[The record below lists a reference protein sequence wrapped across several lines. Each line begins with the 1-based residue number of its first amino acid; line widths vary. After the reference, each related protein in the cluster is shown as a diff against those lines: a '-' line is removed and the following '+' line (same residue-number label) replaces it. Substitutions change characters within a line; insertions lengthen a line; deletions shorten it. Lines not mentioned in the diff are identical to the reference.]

1 MVVTTEG
8 FVRRNRLP
16 APRMP
21 GGELALSAPP
31 EVPRAVPGNLLTR
44 LLPVVMVVAVVG
56 MVGLMFVTGG
66 RQMMSNPLF
75 LMFPM
80 MMLMSMVGMFA
91 AGRSGNG
98 GKRAAEL
105 NEERK
110 DYFRYL
116 GQLRRQVRDSA
127 QEQRRALAW
136 SHPDPA
142 AAHDIMGTRRMWE
155 RRSGDAD
162 FAHVRVGVGAHRL
175 ALRLMPPEVG
185 PIEDL
190 EPVSMVALRRFVR
203 THSVVHGMPTA
214 VSLRGFPAVAIGGS
228 PEESRS
234 LVRAMLISLAVAH
247 APDQLRIAVVTAD
260 PAGPDWDWV
269 KWLPHVGHPSRV
281 DVLGPGRMVYSDL
294 SALEESLAGELRD
307 RSRFSRSAPPVAG
320 QVHLVVVI
328 DDGRVTGDERIADDS
343 GVDGV
348 SIIDISRTPTELA
361 VRRGLHLRVSGGR
374 LSARSNAGIEE
385 FAEMDALSIPQA
397 QAVARRLARYRLTT
411 AASLVSLESDSVATD
426 PGLTALLDIRDA
438 TAFDPDSAWRRRS
451 GRDRLRVPVG
461 WTPSGARVELDIKE
475 SAHGGM
481 GPHGL
486 CVGATGSGKSEF
498 LRTLVLALIA
508 THSPTELNLVLV
520 DFKGGATFL
529 GMDRARHVAAVITN
543 LEQELAMVDR
553 MKDALSGEMNRR
565 QEILRAAGNF
575 ANVGDYERARLAGAD
590 LAPLPA
596 LFIVVDEF
604 SELLSQKPDF
614 AELFVAIG
622 RLGRSLHIH
631 LLLASQRLEEGKLR
645 GLDSH
650 LSYRIGLKTF
660 SANESRSVL
669 GVPDAYHLPSV
680 PGAGY
685 LKCDSAEPL
694 RFNACY
700 VSGTYEPPT
709 SGAAGPG
716 GSGGSDSVTIVP
728 FSSEPV
734 WAEPTRAEQDSADAM
749 GRVTGPSLLD
759 MAQALLDEEP
769 IPDPL
774 DTVPQPIEPPPA
786 VSSPA
791 AASLLETLLRR
802 IEGHGTPAHEVWLPP
817 LDESPTVA
825 QLVGGTP
832 TGTLRLPI
840 GIVDRPADQRRDPL
854 VIDLAGASGNVAIAG
869 GPQSG
874 KSTAVRTIVLSA
886 AATHTPEQVQFYCL
900 DFGGGSLAGLAGL
913 PHVGSVCG
921 RGDVD
926 GVRRTIA
933 EVAGVVRAREA
944 RFARHGIESMR
955 DYRSRRAEW
964 LRTGRTLPDEDLA
977 DDRHG
982 DVFLILDGIA
992 ALRADLESME
1002 ETFTSIVSQGLSY
1015 GVHVIVTATRW
1026 AEVRP
1031 AIKDLLGTRIEL
1043 RLGDPIDSELGRR
1056 AAALVPQDRPGRG
1069 VAPGELHML
1078 IALPR
1083 LDMSSATEDLALA
1096 VASSVE
1102 QVGARFPDRG
1112 AAPVRRL
1119 GTSITSAEVAEVVI
1133 AAQIALGPG
1142 QVAIGIG
1149 ESELAPVVH
1158 DFGVQP
1164 HLMAFADIEHGKT
1177 TLLRTIVDGLT
1188 AGATPEQ
1195 VKIVLIDYRRTLLGV
1210 VDDEYLAGSASS
1222 AQTATTMMAQL
1233 ATYLTARMP
1242 PEDVTPQQL
1251 RDRSWWSGPDVYVIV
1266 DDYDMVA
1273 TASANPLLAMLD
1285 VAANARDVGLRI
1297 VLTRRSGG
1305 VGRALYDPL
1314 ITRLRELSCDVLL
1327 MSGDREEGFIV
1338 GRSRMRTL
1346 VPGRGELVSRNRP
1359 TEMVQVAI
1367 CPPEPSISAFSES
1380 EVPERE
1386 TPQSEPGE
1394 PESGDVS

>member
-8 FVRRNRLP
+8 FVRRNRVSP
-16 APRMP
+16 PRMP
-21 GGELALSAPP
+21 GGELTLSPPP

-44 LLPVVMVVAVVG
+44 LLPVVMVVAVIG
-56 MVGLMFVTGG
+56 MVGLMFATGG

-116 GQLRRQVRDSA
+116 GQLRNQVRDSA
-127 QEQRRALAW
+127 REQREALAW

-142 AAHDIMGTRRMWE
+142 TAPDIIGTRRMWE
-155 RRSGDAD
+155 RRSGDND

-214 VSLRGFPAVAIGGS
+214 ISLRGFPAVAVGG
-228 PEESRS
+228 PPQQSRA

-247 APDQLRIAVVTAD
+247 APDQLRIAVVTAE
-260 PAGPDWDWV
+260 PSGPEWDWA
-269 KWLPHVGHPSRV
+269 KWLPHVGHPSHA
-281 DVLGPGRMVYSDL
+281 DALGAVRMIYPDL
-294 SALEESLAGELRD
+294 AALEESLADELRD
-307 RSRFSRSAPPVAG
+307 RSRFSRSAPAVAG

-328 DDGRVTGDERIADDS
+328 DDGRVTGEERIADDS

-348 SIIDISRTPTELA
+348 SVIDISRTPTELA
-361 VRRGLHLRVSGGR
+361 VRRGLHLKVAGGR
-374 LSARSNAGIEE
+374 ISARSSAGVEE
-385 FAEMDALSIPQA
+385 FADMDTLSVAQA
-397 QAVARRLARYRLTT
+397 QAAARRLARYRLTT
-411 AASLVSLESDSVATD
+411 AASLVSLESDAVATD
-426 PGLTALLDIRDA
+426 PGLTALLGIRDA
-438 TAFDPDSAWRRRS
+438 GAFDPAVAWRTRS

-461 WTPSGARVELDIKE
+461 WTPTGARVELDIKE

-529 GMDRARHVAAVITN
+529 GLERARHVAAVITN

-680 PGAGY
+680 PGSGY
-685 LKCDSAEPL
+685 LKCDSAEPV

-700 VSGTYEPPT
+700 VSGPYEPP
-709 SGAAGPG
+709 AAGKGGAGGPG
-716 GSGGSDSVTIVP
+716 PAAALTIVP
-728 FSSEPV
+728 FSAQPV
-734 WAEPTRAEQDSADAM
+734 VAQPVAADAVPES
-749 GRVTGPSLLD
+749 RPARPSLLD
-759 MAQALLDEEP
+759 RAQALLDEEP
-769 IPDPL
+769 VPDGPL
-774 DTVPQPIEPPPA
+774 LTQPVPPGQPAPPTV
-786 VSSPA
+786 
-791 AASLLETLLRR
+791 SLLQTMLGR
-802 IEGHGTPAHEVWLPP
+802 IEGQGLPAHEVWLPP
-817 LDESPTVA
+817 LDESPTVGELTDGA
-825 QLVGGTP
+825 AV
-832 TGTLRLPI
+832 GTLRLAI

-874 KSTAVRTIVLSA
+874 KSTTVRTIVLTA

-921 RGDVD
+921 RGDMD

-933 EVAGVVRAREA
+933 EVAGIVRAREA

-955 DYRSRRAEW
+955 EFRRRRDSGYE
-964 LRTGRTLPDEDLA
+964 TVDGEPVDL
-977 DDRHG
+977 
-982 DVFLILDGIA
+982 
-992 ALRADLESME
+992 
-1002 ETFTSIVSQGLSY
+1002 
-1015 GVHVIVTATRW
+1015 HVR
-1026 AEVRP
+1026 
-1031 AIKDLLGTRIEL
+1031 
-1043 RLGDPIDSELGRR
+1043 GRR
-1056 AAALVPQDRPGRG
+1056 
-1069 VAPGELHML
+1069 H
-1078 IALPR
+1078 
-1083 LDMSSATEDLALA
+1083 
-1096 VASSVE
+1096 
-1102 QVGARFPDRG
+1102 
-1112 AAPVRRL
+1112 
-1119 GTSITSAEVAEVVI
+1119 
-1133 AAQIALGPG
+1133 
-1142 QVAIGIG
+1142 
-1149 ESELAPVVH
+1149 
-1158 DFGVQP
+1158 
-1164 HLMAFADIEHGKT
+1164 
-1177 TLLRTIVDGLT
+1177 
-1188 AGATPEQ
+1188 AGN
-1195 VKIVLIDYRRTLLGV
+1195 V
-1210 VDDEYLAGSASS
+1210 
-1222 AQTATTMMAQL
+1222 
-1233 ATYLTARMP
+1233 
-1242 PEDVTPQQL
+1242 
-1251 RDRSWWSGPDVYVIV
+1251 
-1266 DDYDMVA
+1266 
-1273 TASANPLLAMLD
+1273 N
-1285 VAANARDVGLRI
+1285 
-1297 VLTRRSGG
+1297 
-1305 VGRALYDPL
+1305 
-1314 ITRLRELSCDVLL
+1314 
-1327 MSGDREEGFIV
+1327 
-1338 GRSRMRTL
+1338 
-1346 VPGRGELVSRNRP
+1346 RN
-1359 TEMVQVAI
+1359 
-1367 CPPEPSISAFSES
+1367 
-1380 EVPERE
+1380 
-1386 TPQSEPGE
+1386 
-1394 PESGDVS
+1394 

>member
-8 FVRRNRLP
+8 FARRARVSP
-16 APRMP
+16 PPMP
-21 GGELALSAPP
+21 GGELTLSPPP

-44 LLPVVMVVAVVG
+44 LLPVVMVVAVIG

-91 AGRSGNG
+91 SGRSGNG

-127 QEQRRALAW
+127 LEQRDALAW
-136 SHPDPA
+136 SHSDPA
-142 AAHDIMGTRRMWE
+142 AAHDLIGSRRMWE
-155 RRSGDAD
+155 RRSGDND
-162 FAHVRVGVGAHRL
+162 FAHVRIGVGAHRL
-175 ALRLMPPEVG
+175 AVRLMPPEVG

-214 VSLRGFPAVAIGGS
+214 ISLRGFPAVAVGG
-228 PEESRS
+228 PREQTRG
-234 LVRAMLISLAVAH
+234 LVRAMLISLAMAH

-260 PAGPDWDWV
+260 PAGPLWDWI
-269 KWLPHVGHPSRV
+269 KWLPHAGHPSHL
-281 DVLGPGRMVYSDL
+281 DALGPVRMIYPDL
-294 SALEESLAGELRD
+294 SALEGSLADELRE

-328 DDGRVTGDERIADDS
+328 DDGRVAGDERIADDS
-343 GVDGV
+343 GIDGV
-348 SIIDISRTPTELA
+348 SVIDIADTPTELA
-361 VRRGLHLRVSGGR
+361 VRRGLHLNVSGGR
-374 LSARSNAGIEE
+374 ISARSSAGVEE
-385 FAEMDALSIPQA
+385 FADMDALSIPESLA
-397 QAVARRLARYRLTT
+397 AARRLARYRLTT
-411 AASLVSLESDSVATD
+411 AATLVSLESDAVATD
-426 PGLTALLDIRDA
+426 PGLTALLGIRDA
-438 TAFDPDSAWRRRS
+438 TAFDPVAAWRPRS

-461 WTPSGARVELDIKE
+461 YTASGARVELDIKE

-529 GMDRARHVAAVITN
+529 GLERARHVAAVITN

-575 ANVGDYERARLAGAD
+575 ANVGDYERARSAGAD

-680 PGAGY
+680 PGSGY
-685 LKCDSAEPL
+685 LKCDSAEPI
-694 RFNACY
+694 RFNASY
-700 VSGTYEPPT
+700 VSGPYEPP
-709 SGAAGPG
+709 AAGGPG
-716 GSGGSDSVTIVP
+716 PGVAGGPGAVTIVP
-728 FSSEPV
+728 FG
-734 WAEPTRAEQDSADAM
+734 AETVAVEQPS
-749 GRVTGPSLLD
+749 RSSLLD
-759 MAQALLDEEP
+759 RAQALLDEEP
-769 IPDPL
+769 VPDLAP
-774 DTVPQPIEPPPA
+774 TAPPA
-786 VSSPA
+786 AS
-791 AASLLETLLRR
+791 ASLLQTLLRR

-817 LDESPTVA
+817 LDKSPTVGRLSGHGA
-825 QLVGGTP
+825 A
-832 TGTLRLPI
+832 GTLRLAV
-840 GIVDRPADQRRDPL
+840 GIIDRPADQRRDPQ
-854 VIDLAGASGNVAIAG
+854 VIDLSGAAGSVAIAG

-874 KSTAVRTIVLSA
+874 KSTAVRTVVLTA

-900 DFGGGSLAGLAGL
+900 DFGGGSLVGLAGL
-913 PHVGSVCG
+913 PHVGSVCT
-921 RGDVD
+921 RGDMD

-933 EVAGVVRAREA
+933 EVAGIVRAREA

-955 DYRSRRAEW
+955 DYRSRRAHW
-964 LRTGRTLPDEDLA
+964 LSTGVAAPDDDLT

-982 DVFLILDGIA
+982 DVFLVLDGIA
-992 ALRADLESME
+992 ALRSDLESLE
-1002 ETFTSIVSQGLSY
+1002 DTFTSIVSQGLSY

-1083 LDMSSATEDLALA
+1083 LDASSSTDDLTSA
-1096 VASSVE
+1096 VASAVHE
-1102 QVGARFPDRG
+1102 IGTRFPDR
-1112 AAPVRRL
+1112 AAPPVRRL
-1119 GTSITSAEVAEVVI
+1119 GTSISTIEVADAVA
-1133 AAQIALGPG
+1133 AAQITLGPG

-1149 ESELAPVVH
+1149 ESELAPVIL

-1177 TLLRTIVDGLT
+1177 TLLRTIIHGLV
-1188 AGATPEQ
+1188 GSATPEQ
-1195 VKIVLIDYRRTLLGV
+1195 VKIVLVDYRRTLLGV
-1210 VDDEYLAGSASS
+1210 VDDDYLAGSASS
-1222 AQTATTMMAQL
+1222 AQTATQMMTQL
-1233 ATYLTARMP
+1233 AAYLTARMP

-1251 RDRSWWSGPDVYVIV
+1251 RDRSWWSGPDVVLIV

-1273 TASANPLLAMLD
+1273 TAGANPLLALLE

-1297 VLTRRSGG
+1297 VLTRRAGG
-1305 VGRALYDPL
+1305 VARALFDPL

-1359 TEMVQVAI
+1359 TEMVQVAMV
-1367 CPPEPSISAFSES
+1367 PPEPEAPEPEAPDPVAPDPEAPEQATPEQGSAEQGSAES
-1380 EVPERE
+1380 EG
-1386 TPQSEPGE
+1386 TGAGAAGQ
-1394 PESGDVS
+1394 